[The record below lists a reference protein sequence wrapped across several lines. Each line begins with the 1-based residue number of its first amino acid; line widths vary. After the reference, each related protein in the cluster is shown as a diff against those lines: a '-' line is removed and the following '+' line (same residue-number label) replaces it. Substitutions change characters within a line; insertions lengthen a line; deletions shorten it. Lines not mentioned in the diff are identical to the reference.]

1 MAKPHKTDRI
11 PSKIRPVN
19 LKSMRVPP
27 ALVIQREFRPAWG
40 NYLAANLD
48 LNDLGFPI
56 INARD
61 GVHWLVDGQHRVF
74 ALRENGFG
82 SDQIDCEVFDN
93 LTDQQMADLF
103 LSRSRAKAISPYD
116 RFHVAC
122 TAGYQRESDI
132 RRAVEA
138 NGVKIGRNKEENTVS
153 AIGALG
159 KVYDR
164 AGGAHT
170 GEVIVGQVIRTIK
183 SSFAGDPTGFEAGVI
198 EGLGLVFNRYNG
210 KTNERDLSARLAAT
224 SVRGLL
230 RRAESQRERTGNL
243 KTQCIAA
250 TVVDIYN
257 KGMGPRDG
265 KRLPPWWKGA
275 EAEV

>member
-1 MAKPHKTDRI
+1 MAKQPKSEQRL

-19 LKSMRVPP
+19 IKTMRVPP

-61 GVHWLVDGQHRVF
+61 GVNWLVDGQHRIY
-74 ALRENGFG
+74 ALKENGFG
-82 SDQIDCEVFDN
+82 EDQIDCEVFDN

-103 LSRSRAKAISPYD
+103 LSRSRAKAIGPYD
-116 RFHVAC
+116 KFHVAC
-122 TAGYQRESDI
+122 TAGYKRELDI
-132 RRAVEA
+132 RRAVES
-138 NGVKIGRNKEENTVS
+138 NGVKVGRNKEENTVS

-164 AGGAHT
+164 AGSAHN
-170 GEVIVGQVIRTIK
+170 GEVVVGQVVRTIK
-183 SSFAGDPTGFEAGVI
+183 QAFAGDPVAFESGVI

-210 KTNERDLSARLAAT
+210 KTNERDLAARLAAT
-224 SVRGLL
+224 TVRGLL

-243 KTQCIAA
+243 KSQCIAA

-257 KGMGPRDG
+257 RGLGPRDA
-265 KRLPPWWKGA
+265 KRLPGWWK
-275 EAEV
+275 EAE